1 MPIADSHTALST
13 CRGAP
18 VTLESAVS
26 IESSAWRVHWK
37 RELVP
42 QQPEA
47 HAWGGQGKHWG
58 AWRPRASTPRSPAH
72 TSFLNHLSR
81 ARVHTQGQRD
91 TADGHTPPQGL
102 SSCRTHRLRRNS
114 PHSLPG
120 THRIVSSLPK
130 THQPQEQLGALNVRK
145 PQRRGTHARKDGD
158 LGGWDK
164 VPELDGRPGA
174 TDTAEGCCAAPR
186 ARDWGAQRASPG
198 C

>member
-1 MPIADSHTALST
+1 MSKHLRSQTRSRSHHQGNQGMPIADSHTALST

-26 IESSAWRVHWK
+26 TESSAWRVHQK

-58 AWRPRASTPRSPAH
+58 AWRPRGSTPRSPAH

-91 TADGHTPPQGL
+91 TADGD
-102 SSCRTHRLRRNS
+102 RR
-114 PHSLPG
+114 
-120 THRIVSSLPK
+120 
-130 THQPQEQLGALNVRK
+130 
-145 PQRRGTHARKDGD
+145 
-158 LGGWDK
+158 
-164 VPELDGRPGA
+164 
-174 TDTAEGCCAAPR
+174 R
-186 ARDWGAQRASPG
+186 ARPSPG
-198 C
+198 SQLLQDSQTEKKQP